1 MQLFPCPGNELPD
14 GMTAGSVRA
23 ADGTNLRY
31 AVCPGPRIGRGTACI
46 FQGRG
51 DFIERYF
58 ETIKDLQARGYDVAI
73 LDWRGQGGSDRRLSD
88 PYRVH
93 VRSFREY
100 DRDLAAFMTE
110 VVLPD
115 CRPPFVAL
123 AHSTGATVVLRALK
137 SHNWFESAVLSAP
150 LIDIAPVGLP
160 RPLVRLAARL
170 MVLAG
175 LSRLYLP
182 GRPRR
187 PMRADDFP
195 GNPVSSD
202 RMRYLRDCRTLEE
215 APHLG
220 IGGPTFGWLNAAFGA
235 MAGLARYSRATTLCA
250 PVLIIAAGD
259 DWLASSEASRQFAR
273 RVPGVATVTIPGARH
288 EPLME
293 RDELREQ
300 FWAAFDA
307 FVGAAPS
314 GPEADMQDA
323 GAQPAVNSALA

>member
-1 MQLFPCPGNELPD
+1 MKLFPGPGNELPN
-14 GMTAGSVRA
+14 GMTAGSVKS
-23 ADGTNLRY
+23 ADGMVLRY
-31 AVCPGPRIGRGTACI
+31 AVCPGPRIGRGTVCI

-100 DRDLAAFMTE
+100 DLDLAAFMSE
-110 VVLPD
+110 IVLPD

-123 AHSTGATVVLRALK
+123 GHSTGATVLLRALK
-137 SHNWFESAVLSAP
+137 SHNWFERAILSAP

-160 RPLVRLAARL
+160 RPFVRLAARL
-170 MVLAG
+170 MTWVG
-175 LSRLYLP
+175 LGRLYLP

-187 PMRADDFP
+187 PMRAEDFP
-195 GNPVSSD
+195 GNWVSSD
-202 RMRYLRDCRTLEE
+202 RTRYLRDCRTLVE
-215 APHLG
+215 APQLG
-220 IGGPTFGWLNAAFGA
+220 IGGPTFGWLNAAMGA
-235 MAGLARYSRATTLCA
+235 MAELGRYSRKTTLCA
-250 PVLIIAAGD
+250 PVLIVAAGD
-259 DWLASSEASRQFAR
+259 DRLASSEASRQFAR
-273 RVPGVATVTIPGARH
+273 RVPGVAAVTIAGARH

-300 FWAAFDA
+300 FWAAFDS
-307 FVGAAPS
+307 FVGLDVAPVQES
-314 GPEADMQDA
+314 
-323 GAQPAVNSALA
+323 VKRALA

>member
-1 MQLFPCPGNELPD
+1 MQLFPGPGNELPD
-14 GMTAGSVRA
+14 GMVAGGVTA
-23 ADGTNLRY
+23 ADGTRLRY
-31 AVCPGPRIGRGTACI
+31 AVCPGPHIGRGTVCI

-58 ETIKDLQARGYDVAI
+58 ETIKDLRSRGYDVAI

-93 VRSFREY
+93 IRSFREY
-100 DRDLAAFMTE
+100 DLDLAAFMTE

-123 AHSTGATVVLRALK
+123 AHSTGAVVVLRALK
-137 SHNWFESAVLSAP
+137 VHNWFERAVLSAP

-160 RPLVRLAARL
+160 RPLVRFVARL
-170 MVLAG
+170 ITLVG
-175 LSRLYLP
+175 LGRLYLP

-202 RMRYLRDCRTLEE
+202 RTRYLRDCRTLEQS
-215 APHLG
+215 PQLG
-220 IGGPTFGWLNAAFGA
+220 IGGPTFGWLNAALGA
-235 MAGLARYSRATTLCA
+235 MDELARYSRKTALCA
-250 PVLIIAAGD
+250 PVLIVTAGD
-259 DWLASSEASRQFAR
+259 DRLAYSEASRQFAR
-273 RVPGVATVTIPGARH
+273 RVPGVAAVTIAGARH
-288 EPLME
+288 EPLLE

-300 FWAAFDA
+300 FWAAFDS
-307 FVGAAPS
+307 FVGAPAP
-314 GPEADMQDA
+314 GQAP
-323 GAQPAVNSALA
+323 VRRALA

>member
-1 MQLFPCPGNELPD
+1 M
-14 GMTAGSVRA
+14 AGSLQA
-23 ADGTNLRY
+23 ADGTRLRY
-31 AVCPGPRIGRGTACI
+31 ALCPGPHIGRGTVCI

-58 ETIKDLQARGYDVAI
+58 ETIRDLQARGFDVAI
-73 LDWRGQGGSDRRLSD
+73 FDWRGQGGSDRRHAD
-88 PYRVH
+88 PQRAS

-100 DRDLAAFMTE
+100 DLDLTAFMTE

-137 SHNWFESAVLSAP
+137 SRNWFESVVLSAP
-150 LIDIAPVGLP
+150 LIDIAPVSLP
-160 RPLVRLAARL
+160 RPLVRFAARL
-170 MVLAG
+170 MTLVG
-175 LSRLYLP
+175 LGRLYLP

-187 PMRADDFP
+187 PMRREDFP
-195 GNPVSSD
+195 HNLVSSD
-202 RMRYLRDCRTLEE
+202 RTRYLRDCRTLEA

-235 MAGLARYSRATTLCA
+235 MAELARNSRRTTLRA

-259 DWLASSEASRQFAR
+259 DRLASSEASRQFAR
-273 RVPGVATVTIPGARH
+273 RVPGVAAVTIPGARH

-293 RDELREQ
+293 RDEFREQ
-300 FWAAFDA
+300 FWAAFDD
-307 FVGAAPS
+307 FVGVAPAA
-314 GPEADMQDA
+314 
-323 GAQPAVNSALA
+323 AQPAVKRALA